1 MSALTTHNPLTAAVL
16 VDRARQ
22 ALDGAESA
30 AEVIDARLMA
40 TAAYDAAKAAARFS
54 KMKQAS
60 DEMIGR
66 AHRLQAD
73 AAEIEFLCKRRLA
86 DEYDAAQERGEASTG
101 GRPKTVPEQNGF
113 TADAAGL
120 SRKDIHEARQIRDA
134 EKAEPGIVRRTLDSM
149 IERGEEP
156 TKAAVKREVMQRP
169 VPRQPVVRDD
179 ALWLWGRL
187 IDMERDGYFDKD
199 PSALFAGMTEQMRA
213 DVRRLAPA
221 AAEFFLQIGDARVA
235 A

>member
-101 GRPKTVPEQNGF
+101 RPKSIPDGKTF
-113 TADAAGL
+113 TATEIGL
-120 SRKDIHEARQIRDA
+120 TSKDIHEARQIRDA

-156 TKAAVKREVMQRP
+156 TKAAVKREIMQRP
-169 VPRQPVVRDD
+169 APRQPVVRDD